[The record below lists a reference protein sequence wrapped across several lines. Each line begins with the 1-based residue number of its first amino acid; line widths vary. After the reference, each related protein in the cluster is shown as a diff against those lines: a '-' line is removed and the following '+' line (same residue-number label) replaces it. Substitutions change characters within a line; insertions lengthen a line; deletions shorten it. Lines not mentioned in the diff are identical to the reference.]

1 MVFSKGDIL
10 FEDEFYVVMALI
22 YTNLLKHNKEI
33 SSEMASIFGKITSA
47 KEPWLKSMSFL

>member
-47 KEPWLKSMSFL
+47 KEP